1 MRDNITPIKAA
12 DYDANICRVIPLYAE
27 VHAQI
32 IGIAA
37 ETASPAPRWLD
48 VGCGTGNL
56 AAKAMA
62 AFPAAEFVLADP
74 SAAMLEQA
82 RQKLGDTR
90 VSYLNAGSQEL
101 ESEQEFDVVTASL
114 CHHYFDADTRK
125 TATERIYRALH
136 QCGVYITLENT
147 QPEDSAV
154 LDLEMRRWAA
164 YQRAHGRTE
173 EEIAA
178 HRARWGTEL
187 RPITAQAHL
196 ALLRNAGFRMVR
208 QFWQNHLQAGFY
220 AVK

>member
-1 MRDNITPIKAA
+1 MRDNITPIRAS

-27 VHAQI
+27 VHAQML
-32 IGIAA
+32 GIAA
-37 ETASPAPRWLD
+37 AAAPSAPRWLD
-48 VGCGTGNL
+48 LGCGTGNL
-56 AAKAMA
+56 AAKAMT
-62 AFPAAEFVLADP
+62 AFPFGEFVLADP
-74 SAAMLEQA
+74 SEAMLAQA
-82 RQKLGDTR
+82 RQKLGDAR
-90 VSYLNAGSQEL
+90 VSYLNAGSQEIGS
-101 ESEQEFDVVTASL
+101 ESEFDVVTASL

-125 TATERIYRALH
+125 IATERIYRALR
-136 QCGVYITLENT
+136 QGGVYITLENT

-187 RPITAQAHL
+187 RPITAQEHL
-196 ALLRNAGFRMVR
+196 ALLRAAGFRAVR
-208 QFWQNHLQAGFY
+208 QFWQSYVQAGFY